1 MSYRDKTAVLTKAAL
16 IVWAI
21 AAVVAVTVGL
31 ALLFTLAGVEINFG
45 LVIGALSAIG
55 SLSAAAAAVWVALW
69 SAARNRQENE
79 MERHA
84 AYEAQARLVLLEV
97 ELHNENPSAPF
108 FVVLVRNCGELSIL
122 YVTLE
127 SAELA
132 SHPRSHYEFNSPRG
146 TAPEPP
152 LDLPYEPPTD
162 TMLKQC
168 IYVVRPDRESDKR
181 RGFEIRFVDDTGES
195 VLEAK
200 LNPEDH
206 SWSQDTADPTKV
218 SATVRFM
225 DAHGIWW
232 RRSTSGLLKRLS

>member
-108 FVVLVRNCGELSIL
+108 FCGACPQLRRAINSLCDLGIGGTREPSK
-122 YVTLE
+122 VTL
-127 SAELA
+127 
-132 SHPRSHYEFNSPRG
+132 R
-146 TAPEPP
+146 
-152 LDLPYEPPTD
+152 
-162 TMLKQC
+162 
-168 IYVVRPDRESDKR
+168 V
-181 RGFEIRFVDDTGES
+181 
-195 VLEAK
+195 
-200 LNPEDH
+200 
-206 SWSQDTADPTKV
+206 
-218 SATVRFM
+218 
-225 DAHGIWW
+225 
-232 RRSTSGLLKRLS
+232 